1 MFMTFNAMVLRRT
14 QKREI
19 TTTIGSLDA
28 KSIMPRAIL
37 SMYRLQKLHKTHT
50 NTPSNDAANDDD
62 AAIVYCALILCLR
75 RPWHCQNIS
84 HTETQYEPIDF
95 PKFAKLL
102 NWFIYFT
109 EILGFHCQPTKTH
122 KLSDE
127 LNWNASTCKLN
138 RRECRD
144 GEEHEEQFNWV
155 TLRYTC
161 RLCFF
166 RFRSAWATE
175 GNSVSIYIQIL
186 FMLCC
191 RCSRWTMV
199 FHQFNLISRSTAS
212 FCSILARMALHL
224 HRNLFFIL

>member
-1 MFMTFNAMVLRRT
+1 MCLRRT
-14 QKREI
+14 QKWEI

-37 SMYRLQKLHKTHT
+37 SMYRLHKLHKTHT

-95 PKFAKLL
+95 PKFAKSL

-109 EILGFHCQPTKTH
+109 EVLSFHYQPTKTH

-127 LNWNASTCKLN
+127 LNWNAFTCKLN
-138 RRECRD
+138 CRECRD
-144 GEEHEEQFNWV
+144 GKWISWKSVNTRNNRLSHAALYVSPVFFQV
-155 TLRYTC
+155 SLGMCDRRKLRIDLHTNFIYA
-161 RLCFF
+161 LLSLFPMPD
-166 RFRSAWATE
+166 
-175 GNSVSIYIQIL
+175 GVSPVQPY
-186 FMLCC
+186 F
-191 RCSRWTMV
+191 S
-199 FHQFNLISRSTAS
+199 
-212 FCSILARMALHL
+212 
-224 HRNLFFIL
+224 